1 MMKKEKYEDNGK
13 PYRKRIPKKDIKQ
26 AAKVYGEDSELL
38 TYLLEICMKN
48 GIKTHACCRGH
59 LKDDGSTV
67 TPYISFFDQP
77 GVTDYLISKISE
89 SPSLQSISIA
99 RDMVGNSQMTKNLK
113 VAFYSSYGDREDFFR
128 SLIDNVSDYVAMHG
142 PVEQR
147 GVKGI
152 FKGMSGKRFK
162 GEIPNE
168 KTTIRKILD
177 NMYLSNS
184 IRMAAY
190 NAKIQVYYLFKPH
203 ISEPVSLVE
212 KNVDSYLS
220 TLSSE
225 NIQHSEN
232 SVISAIKNFC
242 RSANIGINQISQAG
256 RNLQG
261 KSKPQVHK
269 DQKQNTEQFEK

>member
-26 AAKVYGEDSELL
+26 AAKVYGEGSELL

-113 VAFYSSYGDREDFFR
+113 VAFYIIIKVSEIFFWQQYG
-128 SLIDNVSDYVAMHG
+128 IIYVQINFYNYA
-142 PVEQR
+142 P
-147 GVKGI
+147 
-152 FKGMSGKRFK
+152 GK
-162 GEIPNE
+162 I
-168 KTTIRKILD
+168 
-177 NMYLSNS
+177 
-184 IRMAAY
+184 
-190 NAKIQVYYLFKPH
+190 
-203 ISEPVSLVE
+203 
-212 KNVDSYLS
+212 
-220 TLSSE
+220 
-225 NIQHSEN
+225 
-232 SVISAIKNFC
+232 
-242 RSANIGINQISQAG
+242 
-256 RNLQG
+256 
-261 KSKPQVHK
+261 
-269 DQKQNTEQFEK
+269 